1 MKILI
6 TVIVSVVVTLALV
19 GGVGWWFAARAQ
31 KAKGATT
38 KVRIENPEKGDLVEI
53 VAAPGRVEPRTKVS
67 ISARVPA
74 RVEELPYEEGDRV
87 TKGDPNADP
96 PIPPSVLVR
105 LDSTDL
111 EAALRSVQARRSARA
126 AEIEVTKARI
136 AAQEADITGTLVSL
150 EDARRSLARQ
160 EKLRESGDVS
170 QSDYD
175 AAQCCVDELTAKYE
189 SAGHAK
195 RSQEM
200 QLSVLQHQLDAADAE
215 VAQARDKLSYTTI
228 TSPIDGI
235 VTRLNAEVGELVV
248 TGTMNNPGT
257 VIMEVADL
265 GQMLAVAEVDES
277 DVGGLKAGQR
287 AAVRIRAYPDREF
300 KGVVDSVALT
310 VLERR
315 GSESRDF
322 LVKILLDASGEQV
335 YSGLSAEVE
344 IETRRHPSV
353 LKIPSQA
360 VLGRRMDELPGD
372 IRDGNPNVDAKKTIA
387 TVVYRCIDG
396 KATVTP
402 VVMGPSDTTHTII
415 RSGLTE
421 DDRVV
426 TGPYKVLEKLK
437 HDEKIEDDRKSSA
450 PAPAQTQPAS
460 APSNGGAEAAPAP
473 A

>member
-19 GGVGWWFAARAQ
+19 GGVGWWFVARAQ

-74 RVEELPYEEGDRV
+74 RIEELPYEEGDRV

-111 EAALRSVQARRSARA
+111 EAALRSVRARRLARA
-126 AEIEVTKARI
+126 AEMKVTKAAI
-136 AAQEADITGTLVSL
+136 AAQEADITGTLASL

-170 QSDYD
+170 QSDCD
-175 AAQCCVDELTAKYE
+175 QAGCRVDELAAKYE

-195 RSQEM
+195 RSKEM
-200 QLSVLQHQLDAADAE
+200 QLSVLQYQLEAADAE

-277 DVGGLKAGQR
+277 DVDGLKAGQR

-310 VLERR
+310 GRERI
-315 GSESRDF
+315 GSESSDF
-322 LVKILLDASGEQV
+322 LVKILLDAPGEQV

-344 IETRRHPSV
+344 IETHRHPSV

-387 TVVYRCIDG
+387 TVVYRCIEG

-402 VVMGPSDTTHTII
+402 VVVGPSDTTHTII

-421 DDRVV
+421 NDRVV
-426 TGPYKVLEKLK
+426 TGPYKVLEQLK
-437 HDEKIEDDRKSSA
+437 HDEKIEDDRKSA
-450 PAPAQTQPAS
+450 PAPAQPQPAS
-460 APSNGGAEAAPAP
+460 APSNDGAEAAPAP